1 MTKINT
7 LLVANRGEIACRVM
21 RTAKAQG
28 IKTVAVYSD
37 ADALAPHVKIA
48 DDAVRIGPAPV
59 NESYLVIDNIIRAAK
74 DTGADAIHPGYG
86 FLSENAAFSQA
97 CANAG
102 IIFVGPPEKAIDVM
116 GDKARS
122 KRAMIEAGV
131 PCVPGYQD
139 DDQSDDT
146 LIAEAKKIGVPL
158 MVKAAAGGGG
168 RGMRLVHDLGEV
180 PNAIKLARSE
190 AENAF
195 GNGEL
200 ILEKAIIK
208 PRHVEI
214 QVFADSHGN
223 CIHLGERDC
232 SVQRR
237 HQKVIEEAP
246 CPVMTPELRAEMGAA
261 AVEAARAVDYVGA
274 GTVEFLLDQSGE
286 FYFLEMNT
294 RLQVEHPV
302 TEEITGLDLVALQL
316 KVAQGDLL
324 GITQDDVKLSGHAM
338 EVRLYAEDPADDFL
352 PSTGHIDLWKPSDL
366 SRVDSGIETGGE
378 VSPFYDSMVAKIITH
393 GTTRDEARRRM
404 IKALSETALFGP
416 KTNRDFLI
424 DALDKPDFV
433 EGQATTAFIAEN
445 YGDSG
450 VDLGALTFKYYAIAA
465 VLQHKLRQQ
474 AAHKMALNVNAEMLD
489 WSSTGALE
497 TVVQYAGQ
505 NEGGEDTQT
514 IHVHV
519 SGPHKYKV
527 TRGSDEADVE
537 LLSMLT
543 DKAKLKVNGHNVIAI
558 YHHHHRTLHIALPER
573 SLTVTDLTG
582 LSAMEDAGGGGT
594 VVAPMHGQLLE
605 ILVKE
610 GVRVSKG
617 DKLAVLEAMKMQ
629 HEILAEIDGTVQ
641 MIAAKEGTQIAADDL
656 ILEIVADEE
665 KSDDT

>member
-1 MTKINT
+1 MSKINT
-7 LLVANRGEIACRVM
+7 LLIANRGEIACRVM
-21 RTAKAQG
+21 RTAKEQG
-28 IKTVAVYSD
+28 IKTIAVYSD
-37 ADALAPHVKIA
+37 ADQLAPHVKMA

-59 NESYLVIDNIIRAAK
+59 NESYLIIDNIIQTAK

-86 FLSENAAFSQA
+86 FLSENAVFSQA
-97 CANAG
+97 CADAG

-139 DDQSDDT
+139 EDQSDET
-146 LIAEAKKIGVPL
+146 LIAEAGKIGVPL

-168 RGMRLVHDLGEV
+168 RGMRLVHNLEEV
-180 PNAIKLARSE
+180 SNAIKLARSE

-208 PRHVEI
+208 PRHVEL

-246 CPVMTPELRAEMGAA
+246 CPVMTPELREQMGKA
-261 AVEAARAVDYVGA
+261 AVDAAKAVDYVGA
-274 GTVEFLLDQSGE
+274 GTVEFLLDQSGA

-316 KVAQGDLL
+316 KVASGDFL
-324 GITQDDVKLSGHAM
+324 GIEQSDITLSGHAM

-352 PSTGHIDLWKPSDL
+352 PSTGHIDLWKPSNL

-393 GTTRDEARRRM
+393 GATRDEARRRM

-424 DALDKPDFV
+424 DALNKPDFI

-445 YGDSG
+445 YGEDG
-450 VDLGALTFKYYAIAA
+450 VDLGEQAFSTHAIAA
-465 VLQHKLRQQ
+465 VLQHKLQQ
-474 AAHKMALNVNAEMLD
+474 KSAHHLALNVNREMLD
-489 WSSTGALE
+489 WSNSRTLE
-497 TVVQYAGQ
+497 TVIQYG
-505 NEGGEDTQT
+505 DDQT
-514 IHVHV
+514 IHVQV
-519 SGPHKYKV
+519 DAPQRYTV
-527 TRGSDEADVE
+527 TDGEQQVAVH
-537 LLSMLT
+537 LLSLQP
-543 DKAKLKVNGHNVIAI
+543 DVAKLNVDGHNVIVI
-558 YHHHHRTLHIALPER
+558 YHAHHRTLHLALPAR
-573 SLTVTDLTG
+573 SLTVTDQVG
-582 LSAMEDAGGGGT
+582 VSAMEDTGGGGT

-605 ILVKE
+605 ILVE
-610 GVRVSKG
+610 AGALVSKG
-617 DKLAVLEAMKMQ
+617 DKLAILEAMKMQ
-629 HEILAEIDGTVQ
+629 HEILAEIDGTVE
-641 MIAAKEGTQIAADDL
+641 MVAASAGTQIAADDL
-656 ILEIVADEE
+656 IMEIVEKESEE
-665 KSDDT
+665 A

>member
-1 MTKINT
+1 MTRIST
-7 LLVANRGEIACRVM
+7 LLIANRGEIACRVM

-37 ADALAPHVKIA
+37 ADAHAPHVQMA
-48 DDAVRIGPAPV
+48 DDAVHIGPAPV
-59 NESYLVIDNIIRAAK
+59 NESYLLIDNIIQAAK
-74 DTGADAIHPGYG
+74 DSGADAIHPGYG

-97 CANAG
+97 CADAN

-122 KRAMIEAGV
+122 KRAMIAAGV

-139 DDQSDDT
+139 DDQSDAT
-146 LIAEAKKIGVPL
+146 LASEAEKIGVPL

-168 RGMRLVHDLGEV
+168 RGMRLVHDQKDV

-214 QVFADSHGN
+214 QVFADAHGN
-223 CIHLGERDC
+223 TIHLGERDC

-246 CPVMTPELRAEMGAA
+246 CPVMTPELRTKMGAA
-261 AVEAARAVDYVGA
+261 AVEAARAVDYRGA
-274 GTVEFLLDQSGE
+274 GTVEFLLDQSGS

-316 KVAQGDLL
+316 KVAQGEPL
-324 GITQDDVKLSGHAM
+324 GIAQDDITLTGHAM

-352 PSTGHIDLWKPSDL
+352 PSTGHIDLWHPAENT
-366 SRVDSGIETGGE
+366 RIDSGIATGGE

-393 GTTRDEARRRM
+393 GTTREDARRKM
-404 IKALSETALFGP
+404 VKALAETALFGP

-424 DALDKPDFV
+424 DALNKPDFV
-433 EGQATTAFIAEN
+433 EGKATTAFIAEN
-445 YGDSG
+445 YGEDGIDLALYEFDS
-450 VDLGALTFKYYAIAA
+450 FAIAA
-465 VLQHKLRQQ
+465 TLQHKLRQQ
-474 AAHKMALNVNAEMLD
+474 AAHKLALNVNPEMLD
-489 WSSTGALE
+489 WSSTANLQ
-497 TVVQYAGQ
+497 TVTQYAQLGEAAETDGTIYVCVEEPGLYRIESAGQ
-505 NEGGEDTQT
+505 
-514 IHVHV
+514 
-519 SGPHKYKV
+519 
-527 TRGSDEADVE
+527 EARIE
-537 LLSMLT
+537 LLSIAT
-543 DKAKLKVNGHNVIAI
+543 DTAKLRVNGRTVKAI
-558 YHHHHRTLHIALPER
+558 YHAHGRDLHLALAQR
-573 SLTVTDLTG
+573 SLSVTDMTG
-582 LSAMEDAGGGGT
+582 LSAMEDMGGGGT
-594 VVAPMHGQLLE
+594 VTAPMHGLLLE
-605 ILVKE
+605 ILVE
-610 GVRVSKG
+610 QGAAVTKG

-629 HEILAEIDGTVQ
+629 HEILAEIDGTVET
-641 MIAAKEGTQIAADDL
+641 IAAEAGKQIAADDL
-656 ILEIVADEE
+656 IMEITAKE
-665 KSDDT
+665 DTETEA

>member
-1 MTKINT
+1 MTKHIST

-21 RTAKAQG
+21 RTARAMG
-28 IKTVAVYSD
+28 IRTVAVYSD
-37 ADALAPHVKIA
+37 ADAQAPHVKMA

-59 NESYLVIDNIIRAAK
+59 NESYLQIETIIQAAK

-97 CANAG
+97 CAAAD

-122 KRAMIEAGV
+122 KRAMIAAGV

-139 DDQSDDT
+139 DDQADAT
-146 LIAEAKKIGVPL
+146 LIAEAEKIGVPL

-168 RGMRLVHDLGEV
+168 RGMRLVHDQSDV
-180 PNAIKLARSE
+180 ANAIKLARSE

-208 PRHVEI
+208 PRHVEL

-223 CIHLGERDC
+223 TIHLGERDC

-261 AVEAARAVDYVGA
+261 AVEAARAVDYRGA

-316 KVAQGDLL
+316 KVAQGDSL
-324 GITQDDVKLSGHAM
+324 GLTQDDVTLTGHAM

-352 PSTGHIDLWKPSDL
+352 PSTGHVDLWHPSDIA
-366 SRVDSGIETGGE
+366 RVDDGIASGGE

-393 GTTRDEARRRM
+393 GATREDARRKMVR
-404 IKALSETALFGP
+404 ALAETALFGP

-424 DALDKPDFV
+424 DALARPDFV
-433 EGQATTAFIAEN
+433 AGQATTAFIAEN
-445 YGDSG
+445 YGEGG
-450 VDLGALTFKYYAIAA
+450 VDLGAHDFETFAVAA
-465 VLQHKLRQQ
+465 ALQHKLRQRT
-474 AAHKMALNVNAEMLD
+474 AHDLALNVNPEMLD
-489 WSSTGALE
+489 WSTTGSLHS
-497 TVVQYAGQ
+497 VMQYEGLAEAGS
-505 NEGGEDTQT
+505 GDGL
-514 IHVHV
+514 IHLHV
-519 SGPHKYKV
+519 
-527 TRGSDEADVE
+527 EAPGHYRVEAGDHTAHVE
-537 LLSMLT
+537 LLSLT
-543 DKAKLKVNGHNVIAI
+543 ETRAQLRVNGRGTTAI
-558 YHHHHRTLHIALPER
+558 YHSRHRDLHVALPAR
-573 SLTVTDLTG
+573 SISVTDQTG
-582 LSAMEDAGGGGT
+582 LSAMEDTGGGGT
-594 VVAPMHGQLLE
+594 VVAPMHGLLLE
-605 ILVKE
+605 ILVE
-610 GVRVSKG
+610 TGAAVNKG
-617 DKLAVLEAMKMQ
+617 DKLAILEAMKMQ
-629 HEILAEIDGTVQ
+629 HEILAEIDGVVEN
-641 MIAAKEGTQIAADDL
+641 IAASAGNQIAADDL
-656 ILEIVADEE
+656 ILEITPDEE
-665 KSDDT
+665 EENA

>member
-1 MTKINT
+1 MTRINT

-28 IKTVAVYSD
+28 MRTVAVYSD
-37 ADALAPHVKIA
+37 ADARAPHVQMA

-59 NESYLVIDNIIRAAK
+59 SESYLLVDRIIQAAR

-86 FLSENAAFSQA
+86 FLSENAAFSKA
-97 CANAG
+97 CADAG

-122 KRAMIEAGV
+122 KRAMIAAGV
-131 PCVPGYQD
+131 PCVPGYQG
-139 DDQSDDT
+139 DDQADDV
-146 LIAEAKKIGVPL
+146 LISEAQKIGVPL

-168 RGMRLVHDLGEV
+168 RGMRLVHDLSDV
-180 PNAIKLARSE
+180 ANAIKLARSE

-223 CIHLGERDC
+223 TIHLGERDC

-246 CPVMTPELRAEMGAA
+246 CPVMTPELREQMGAA
-261 AVEAARAVDYVGA
+261 AVEAAKAVDYVGA
-274 GTVEFLLDQSGE
+274 GTVEFLLDQSGA

-302 TEEITGLDLVALQL
+302 TEEVTGIDLVALQL
-316 KVAQGDLL
+316 KVASGDLL
-324 GITQDDVKLSGHAM
+324 GLEQADISLTGHAM

-352 PSTGHIDLWKPSDL
+352 PSTGPVHLWKPSDL

-393 GTTRDEARRRM
+393 GATRDEARRRM

-424 DALDKPDFV
+424 DALDRPDFV
-433 EGQATTAFIAEN
+433 NGQATTAFIAEN
-445 YGDSG
+445 YGDDG
-450 VDLGALTFKYYAIAA
+450 VDLGDHDFSSYAIAA
-465 VLQHKLRQQ
+465 VIHHKLRQQ
-474 AAHKMALNVNAEMLD
+474 AAHRLALNVNPEMLD
-489 WSSTGALE
+489 WSNTGALE
-497 TVVQYAGQ
+497 TVVQYA
-505 NEGGEDTQT
+505 EGEGAQT
-514 IHVHV
+514 VHVHV
-519 SGPHKYKV
+519 DRPGHYRVITGEDQVAVVLMSL
-527 TRGSDEADVE
+527 TADH
-537 LLSMLT
+537 
-543 DKAKLKVNGHNVIAI
+543 AKLRVDGRTVKAI
-558 YHHHHRTLHIALPER
+558 YYDDHRTLYLALPAR

-594 VVAPMHGQLLE
+594 VVAPMHGLLLE
-605 ILVKE
+605 ILVE
-610 GVRVSKG
+610 AGARVARG

-629 HEILAEIDGTVQ
+629 HEILAEIDGTVEA
-641 MIAAKEGTQIAADDL
+641 ITATAGKQIAADDL
-656 ILEIVADEE
+656 ILEIVADEVE
-665 KSDDT
+665 ETEE

>member
-1 MTKINT
+1 MSKINT
-7 LLVANRGEIACRVM
+7 LLIANRGEIACRVM
-21 RTAKAQG
+21 RTAKEQG
-28 IKTVAVYSD
+28 IKTIAVYSD
-37 ADALAPHVKIA
+37 ADELAPHVKMA

-59 NESYLVIDNIIRAAK
+59 NESYLIIDNIIQAAK
-74 DTGADAIHPGYG
+74 DTGAEAIHPGYG

-97 CANAG
+97 CADAD

-139 DDQSDDT
+139 EDQSDDR
-146 LIAEAKKIGVPL
+146 LIAEAGKIGVPL

-208 PRHVEI
+208 PRHVEL

-246 CPVMTPELRAEMGAA
+246 CPVMTPELREQMGKA
-261 AVEAARAVDYVGA
+261 AVDAAKAVDYVGA

-302 TEEITGLDLVALQL
+302 TEEVTGLDLVALQL
-316 KVAQGDLL
+316 KVASGDFL
-324 GITQDDVKLSGHAM
+324 GLEQSDVTLSGHAM

-352 PSTGHIDLWKPSDL
+352 PSTGHIDLWKPSSL

-393 GTTRDEARRRM
+393 GATRDEARRRM

-433 EGQATTAFIAEN
+433 DGQATTAFIAEN
-445 YGDSG
+445 YGEEG
-450 VDLGALTFKYYAIAA
+450 VDLGEQAFSTYAIAA
-465 VLQHKLRQQ
+465 VLQHKLQQ
-474 AAHKMALNVNAEMLD
+474 KSAHHLALNVNREMLD
-489 WSSTGALE
+489 WSNSGSLE
-497 TVVQYAGQ
+497 TVVQYG
-505 NEGGEDTQT
+505 DDQT

-519 SGPHKYKV
+519 DAPHQYTV
-527 TRGSDEADVE
+527 TDGEQQVAVN
-537 LLSMLT
+537 LLSLKP
-543 DKAKLKVNGHNVIAI
+543 DKAKLNVDSHNVIVI
-558 YHHHHRTLHIALPER
+558 YHAHHRTLHLALPAR
-573 SLTVTDLTG
+573 SLTVTDQIG
-582 LSAMEDAGGGGT
+582 VSAMEDIGGGGT

-605 ILVKE
+605 ILVE
-610 GVRVSKG
+610 AGASVSKG

-629 HEILAEIDGTVQ
+629 HEILSEIDGTVELV
-641 MIAAKEGTQIAADDL
+641 AASAGTQIAADDL
-656 ILEIVADEE
+656 IMEIVEKESEE
-665 KSDDT
+665 A